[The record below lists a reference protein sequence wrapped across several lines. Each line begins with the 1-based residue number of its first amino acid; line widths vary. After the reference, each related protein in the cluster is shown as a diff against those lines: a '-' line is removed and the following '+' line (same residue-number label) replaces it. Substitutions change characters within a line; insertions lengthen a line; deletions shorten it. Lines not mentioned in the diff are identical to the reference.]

1 LNKWIFSAKE
11 TDLVQP
17 IKVRILDHEYLIKS
31 KEDEEQVHR
40 IAEYVND
47 KLKEVKDNTEGLSEK
62 KTAILA
68 ALNIAS
74 EYFQL
79 LKEQDDLLARLRQ
92 RTESLIHNIDSVIG

>member
-1 LNKWIFSAKE
+1 MA
-11 TDLVQP
+11 QP
-17 IKVRILDHEYLIKS
+17 VKVRILDREYLVTS
-31 KEDEEQVHR
+31 EEDQEQVQR
-40 IAEYVND
+40 VAEYVNE
-47 KLKEVKDNTEGLSEK
+47 KLREVRDNTEGLSER

-92 RTESLIHNIDSVIG
+92 RTELLIHNIDSVVG